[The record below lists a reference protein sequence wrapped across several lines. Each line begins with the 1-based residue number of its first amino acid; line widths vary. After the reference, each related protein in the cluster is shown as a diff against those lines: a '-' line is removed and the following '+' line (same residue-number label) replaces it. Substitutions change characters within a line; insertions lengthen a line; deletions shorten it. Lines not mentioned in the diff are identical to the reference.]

1 GALGGR
7 ERGEQLQH
15 EHGEPVREARARRR
29 GSAHEARVVPRTR
42 SARSEAAPHRS
53 HHDRRRRTRRRS
65 LMGQKTHPHGFRL
78 GFTKTWNAKW
88 YANKKGYRD
97 LIKED
102 VAIRAAI
109 RARLRDAAI
118 SRIDIERSTNQ
129 ATVTIHTAKPGVV
142 IGKGGAKVEE
152 LRQVLGKTTGKAVKV
167 NIFEIRFPE
176 VDANLIAE
184 NVAQQLERRV
194 SFRKVLKQ
202 TVQRAMK
209 SGAKG
214 VRVAVAGRLG
224 GAEMSRREWE
234 REGRVPLHTLR
245 ADIEFGRAI
254 AKTTFGT
261 IGVKAWIYRGDIE
274 PAPRQVAQQSAGG
287 LPPRPAAPPP

>member
-1 GALGGR
+1 
-7 ERGEQLQH
+7 
-15 EHGEPVREARARRR
+15 V
-29 GSAHEARVVPRTR
+29 
-42 SARSEAAPHRS
+42 
-53 HHDRRRRTRRRS
+53 
-65 LMGQKTHPHGFRL
+65 GQKTHPIGYRL

-88 YANKKGYRD
+88 YANHKNYPI
-97 LIKED
+97 LLKED
-102 VAIRAAI
+102 IGIRRGI

-118 SRIDIERSTNQ
+118 ARIDIERSANQ
-129 ATVTIHTAKPGVV
+129 VTVTIQTAKPGVV

-152 LRQVLGKTTGKAVKV
+152 LRQMLGKTTGKTVKV
-167 NIFEIRFPE
+167 NIFEIRLPE
-176 VDANLIAE
+176 LDANLIAE

-202 TVQRAMK
+202 TVSRSMK
-209 SGAKG
+209 AGAKG

-254 AKTTFGT
+254 AKTTYGT
-261 IGVKAWIYRGDIE
+261 IGVKAWVYKGDVE
-274 PAPRQVAQQSAGG
+274 PAPRQVTPQAT
-287 LPPRPAAPPP
+287 PARVGAS

>member
-1 GALGGR
+1 
-7 ERGEQLQH
+7 
-15 EHGEPVREARARRR
+15 
-29 GSAHEARVVPRTR
+29 
-42 SARSEAAPHRS
+42 
-53 HHDRRRRTRRRS
+53 
-65 LMGQKTHPHGFRL
+65 MGQKTHPGGFRL

-88 YANKKGYRD
+88 YAGHKNYPV
-97 LIKED
+97 LLKED
-102 VAIRAAI
+102 LSIRKAIRG
-109 RARLRDAAI
+109 RLRDAAI

-129 ATVTIHTAKPGVV
+129 VTVTINTAKPGVV
-142 IGKGGAKVEE
+142 IGKGGSKVEE
-152 LRQVLGKTTGKAVKV
+152 LRQVLGKTTGKQVKV
-167 NIFEIRFPE
+167 NIFEIRYPE
-176 VDANLIAE
+176 VDAQLIAE

-202 TVQRAMK
+202 TVQRSMK

-214 VRVAVAGRLG
+214 VRLMVAGRLG

-274 PAPRQVAQQSAGG
+274 PAPRQVQANA
-287 LPPRPAAPPP
+287 PAAAPRPAVTAAPAGPGIQPSANPPQPSPLPTPRPAGGA

>member
-1 GALGGR
+1 
-7 ERGEQLQH
+7 
-15 EHGEPVREARARRR
+15 
-29 GSAHEARVVPRTR
+29 
-42 SARSEAAPHRS
+42 
-53 HHDRRRRTRRRS
+53 
-65 LMGQKTHPHGFRL
+65 MGQKTHPGGFRL

-88 YANKKGYRD
+88 YAGHKNYPT
-97 LIKED
+97 LLKED
-102 VAIRAAI
+102 LGIRKAIRG
-109 RARLRDAAI
+109 RLRDAAI

-129 ATVTIHTAKPGVV
+129 VTVTINTAKPGVV

-152 LRQVLGKTTGKAVKV
+152 LRQVLGKTTGKQVKV
-167 NIFEIRFPE
+167 NIFEIRYPE
-176 VDANLIAE
+176 VDAQLIAE

-202 TVQRAMK
+202 TVQRSMK

-214 VRVAVAGRLG
+214 VRLMVAGRLG

-274 PAPRQVAQQSAGG
+274 PAPRQVQANA
-287 LPPRPAAPPP
+287 PAAAPRPAVTAAPAGPGIQPSATPPLPPAPLPTPRPAGGV

>member
-1 GALGGR
+1 
-7 ERGEQLQH
+7 
-15 EHGEPVREARARRR
+15 
-29 GSAHEARVVPRTR
+29 
-42 SARSEAAPHRS
+42 
-53 HHDRRRRTRRRS
+53 
-65 LMGQKTHPHGFRL
+65 MGQKTHPYGFRL

-88 YANKKGYRD
+88 YAEHRNYRD
-97 LIKED
+97 LLKED
-102 VAIRAAI
+102 LAIRQAI
-109 RARLRDAAI
+109 RSRLRDAAI
-118 SRIDIERSTNQ
+118 SRIEIERSTNQ

-142 IGKGGAKVEE
+142 IGKGGQKVEE
-152 LRQVLGKTTGKAVKV
+152 LRQTLGRTTGKAVKV
-167 NIFEIRFPE
+167 NIFEIRYPE

-214 VRVAVAGRLG
+214 VRVMVAGRLG
-224 GAEMSRREWE
+224 GGEMSRREWE

-261 IGVKAWIYRGDIE
+261 IGVKAWIYRGE
-274 PAPRQVAQQSAGG
+274 VPP
-287 LPPRPAAPPP
+287 PPRAVAANAPAAASRPLVAPSPAPAAPVTSPAVAPSGTGAGSA

>member
-1 GALGGR
+1 
-7 ERGEQLQH
+7 
-15 EHGEPVREARARRR
+15 
-29 GSAHEARVVPRTR
+29 
-42 SARSEAAPHRS
+42 
-53 HHDRRRRTRRRS
+53 
-65 LMGQKTHPHGFRL
+65 MGQKTHPGGFRL

-88 YANKKGYRD
+88 YAGAKNYRG
-97 LIKED
+97 LLRED
-102 VAIRAAI
+102 ITIRKAIRG
-109 RARLRDAAI
+109 RLRDAAI

-129 ATVTIHTAKPGVV
+129 VTVTINTAKPGVV

-152 LRQVLGKTTGKAVKV
+152 LRQVLGKTTGKSVKV
-167 NIFEIRFPE
+167 NIFEIRYPE
-176 VDANLIAE
+176 VDAQLIAE

-202 TVQRAMK
+202 TVQRSMK

-214 VRVAVAGRLG
+214 VRLMVAGRLG

-254 AKTTFGT
+254 AKTTWGT
-261 IGVKAWIYRGDIE
+261 IGVKAWVYRGDIE
-274 PAPRQVAQQSAGG
+274 PAPRQVAANAPSAA
-287 LPPRPAAPPP
+287 PRPAVTAAPAGPGIVPSATPPLPTPRPAGGA

>member
-1 GALGGR
+1 
-7 ERGEQLQH
+7 
-15 EHGEPVREARARRR
+15 
-29 GSAHEARVVPRTR
+29 
-42 SARSEAAPHRS
+42 
-53 HHDRRRRTRRRS
+53 
-65 LMGQKTHPHGFRL
+65 MGQKVHPIGYRL

-88 YANKKGYRD
+88 FAEAKNYRI
-97 LIKED
+97 LLKED
-102 VAIRAAI
+102 IAIRTTI
-109 RARLRDAAI
+109 RGRLRDAAI
-118 SRIDIERSTNQ
+118 ARIDIERSTNQ
-129 ATVTIHTAKPGVV
+129 VTVTIQTAKPGVV

-152 LRQVLGKTTGKAVKV
+152 LRQALGKTTGKVVKV
-167 NIFEIRFPE
+167 NIFEIRYPE
-176 VDANLIAE
+176 LDANLIAE

-202 TVQRAMK
+202 TVSRSMK
-209 SGAKG
+209 AGAKG

-254 AKTTFGT
+254 AKTTYGT

-274 PAPRQVAQQSAGG
+274 PAPRQVSQNAPAAAARPAVLGAPAGG
-287 LPPRPAAPPP
+287 ATPAAPVAPAPVAPLSTAPAGTP

>member
-1 GALGGR
+1 
-7 ERGEQLQH
+7 
-15 EHGEPVREARARRR
+15 
-29 GSAHEARVVPRTR
+29 
-42 SARSEAAPHRS
+42 
-53 HHDRRRRTRRRS
+53 
-65 LMGQKTHPHGFRL
+65 MGQKTHPHGFRL
-78 GFTKTWNAKW
+78 GVTKTWNAKW
-88 YANKKGYRD
+88 YAGKKTYHV
-97 LIKED
+97 LLKED
-102 VAIRAAI
+102 VTIRSAIRS
-109 RARLRDAAI
+109 RLRDAAI
-118 SRIDIERSTNQ
+118 ARIDIERSTNQ
-129 ATVTIHTAKPGVV
+129 VTVTIHTAKPGVV

-152 LRQVLGKTTGKAVKV
+152 LRQVLGRTTGKAVKV

-209 SGAKG
+209 AGAKG

-245 ADIEFGRAI
+245 GDIEFGRAI

-261 IGVKAWIYRGDIE
+261 IGVKAWIYRGEIE
-274 PAPRQVAQQSAGG
+274 PAPRQVQQATPGAA
-287 LPPRPAAPPP
+287 PPRPPAPPAPPPPAPAQHAPSAPAAPAPAPATPAPTASGTGTA

>member
-1 GALGGR
+1 
-7 ERGEQLQH
+7 
-15 EHGEPVREARARRR
+15 
-29 GSAHEARVVPRTR
+29 
-42 SARSEAAPHRS
+42 
-53 HHDRRRRTRRRS
+53 
-65 LMGQKTHPHGFRL
+65 MGQKTHPGGFRL

-88 YANKKGYRD
+88 YAGHKNYPV
-97 LIKED
+97 LLKED
-102 VAIRAAI
+102 LTIRKAIRG
-109 RARLRDAAI
+109 RLRDAAI

-129 ATVTIHTAKPGVV
+129 VTVTINTAKPGVV
-142 IGKGGAKVEE
+142 IGKGGSKVEE
-152 LRQVLGKTTGKAVKV
+152 LRQVLGKTTGKQVKV
-167 NIFEIRFPE
+167 NIFEIRYPE
-176 VDANLIAE
+176 VDAQLIAE

-202 TVQRAMK
+202 TVQRSMK

-214 VRVAVAGRLG
+214 VRLMVAGRLG

-274 PAPRQVAQQSAGG
+274 PAPRQVQANA
-287 LPPRPAAPPP
+287 PAAAPRPAVTAAPAGPGIQPSANPPQPSPLPTPRPAGGA

>member
-1 GALGGR
+1 
-7 ERGEQLQH
+7 
-15 EHGEPVREARARRR
+15 
-29 GSAHEARVVPRTR
+29 
-42 SARSEAAPHRS
+42 
-53 HHDRRRRTRRRS
+53 
-65 LMGQKTHPHGFRL
+65 MGHKVHPLGFRL
-78 GFTKTWNAKW
+78 GTSKTWAAKW
-88 YANKKGYRD
+88 YADKEYANLVKEDAELRRS
-97 LIKED
+97 IKE
-102 VAIRAAI
+102 RF
-109 RARLRDAAI
+109 RDAGVAKI
-118 SRIDIERSTNQ
+118 EIERSVNQ
-129 ATVTIHTAKPGVV
+129 VTVTIHTAKPGVV

-152 LRQVLGKTTGKAVKV
+152 LRQTLGKTTGKAVKV

-202 TVQRAMK
+202 TVQRSMK

-214 VRVAVAGRLG
+214 VRVAVSGRLG

-245 ADIEFGRAI
+245 GDIEFGRAI

-261 IGVKAWIYRGDIE
+261 IGVKAWVYRGEIE
-274 PAPRQVAQQSAGG
+274 PAPRQVTQPSSAGATSA
-287 LPPRPAAPPP
+287 PRPPAPAPVPAPARVS

>member
-1 GALGGR
+1 
-7 ERGEQLQH
+7 
-15 EHGEPVREARARRR
+15 V
-29 GSAHEARVVPRTR
+29 
-42 SARSEAAPHRS
+42 
-53 HHDRRRRTRRRS
+53 
-65 LMGQKTHPHGFRL
+65 GQKTHPIGFRL
-78 GFTKTWNAKW
+78 GVTKTWNAKW
-88 YANKKGYRD
+88 YANTKGYSG
-97 LIKED
+97 LVKED
-102 VAIRAAI
+102 VTIRNAI

-129 ATVTIHTAKPGVV
+129 VTVTIHTAKPGVV

-202 TVQRAMK
+202 TVQRSMK

-261 IGVKAWIYRGDIE
+261 IGVKAWVYRGDIE
-274 PAPRQVAQQSAGG
+274 PTPRQVQQTTTVGG
-287 LPPRPAAPPP
+287 AVPRPAAPPPPPAPVAPAPVAPAPVAAPGASGAGS